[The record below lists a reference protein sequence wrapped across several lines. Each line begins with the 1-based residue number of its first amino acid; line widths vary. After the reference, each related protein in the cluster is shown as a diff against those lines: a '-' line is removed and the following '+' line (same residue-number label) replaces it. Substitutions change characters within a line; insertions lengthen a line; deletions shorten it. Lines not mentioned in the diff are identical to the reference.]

1 MRYAFSVSLVVV
13 LMCVLAAPA
22 LAGDGYV
29 PQSTLRSLGLAG
41 METVSEA
48 EGMQVRGMSGCA
60 RVMGISVVSG
70 LLLEPST
77 KNFVF
82 GSDANFVLANA
93 ENAGC
98 RMRAEA
104 YKEHLSYVG
113 LQLSVDIDNGA
124 YSHYEGALYGG
135 AGGSGLAWAE

>member
-1 MRYAFSVSLVVV
+1 MRYAFSLSFVAILVC
-13 LMCVLAAPA
+13 LSAAPA
-22 LAGDGYV
+22 VAGDGSI
-29 PQSTLRSLGLAG
+29 PPSTLRSLGLAD
-41 METVSEA
+41 MQVLSDA

-60 RVMGISVVSG
+60 RVMGISLVSG

-82 GSDANFVLANA
+82 GSDANFVMANA
-93 ENAGC
+93 ANSGC

-113 LQLSVDIDNGA
+113 LQLTVDTGS
-124 YSHYEGALYGG
+124 SHYEGSLYGG
-135 AGGSGLAWAE
+135 AGGTGLAWAK